1 MKEIMTAA
9 LADESFYCIDL
20 TSGAAPEQLRSGSWK
35 PDNDESTASVISL
48 FFKFLYDR
56 PQSGAHL

>member
-1 MKEIMTAA
+1 MTAA
-9 LADESFYCIDL
+9 LVDESFYCIGL

-35 PDNDESTASVISL
+35 PDNDESMACSKSL
-48 FFKFLYDR
+48 FFIALYDR